1 MSFARQSKGLVACQY
16 VLPNEL
22 LPPRSGNCAYALQIL
37 RSKAS
42 AGCRRVVYGSFSQ
55 RCTKLWCDTLL
66 HGATFMLGLWHDGS
80 LMVRRFIALTWLVRF
95 SYSVRK
101 CFVFVI
107 FRDGQDVRGC
117 WREGAI
123 FEKSARTAAL
133 EMCSLDQEALLQA
146 TAHCVDTSVISKP
159 MNTHA
164 VSPYA

>member
-16 VLPNEL
+16 FLPNEL

-107 FRDGQDVRGC
+107 FHDGQTVRGC
-117 WREGAI
+117 WGEFRERHMRRLHGPP
-123 FEKSARTAAL
+123 RL
-133 EMCSLDQEALLQA
+133 RCALLTKRPSYRQLHIA
-146 TAHCVDTSVISKP
+146 SIHQSFPSQ
-159 MNTHA
+159 
-164 VSPYA
+164 